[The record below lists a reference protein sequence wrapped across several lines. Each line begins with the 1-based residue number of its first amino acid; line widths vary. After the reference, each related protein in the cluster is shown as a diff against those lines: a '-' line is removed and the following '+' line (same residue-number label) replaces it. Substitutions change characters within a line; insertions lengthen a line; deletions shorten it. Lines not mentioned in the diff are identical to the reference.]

1 MYNKITLI
9 GRLGRDV
16 ETMESKNGTKYWKFS
31 IATNEWI
38 SSKGEEETTWHNI
51 TCFNDYVGKQ
61 LEEKSKTGTF
71 EEIFNEETEGLDVRF
86 FSEEIDITELPSAY
100 KNAEAVRNQMEEF
113 GLGNV
118 IDEVMPYGC
127 IMAGDW
133 QKNAPWKNRRR
144 KRKNR

>member
-61 LEEKSKTGTF
+61 LEEKGKTGTLLY
-71 EEIFNEETEGLDVRF
+71 IEGKQVY
-86 FSEEIDITELPSAY
+86 STYMNKKGQEVTA
-100 KNAEAVRNQMEEF
+100 
-113 GLGNV
+113 GNV
-118 IDEVMPYGC
+118 VMDKFGSVCMVMEQSKTKTSDNLISKVFEKYSN
-127 IMAGDW
+127 AGMM
-133 QKNAPWKNRRR
+133 
-144 KRKNR
+144 

>member
-16 ETMESKNGTKYWKFS
+16 ESKESKQGTKYWKFS

-61 LEEKSKTGTF
+61 LEEKGKTGTLLY
-71 EEIFNEETEGLDVRF
+71 IEGKQVY
-86 FSEEIDITELPSAY
+86 STYMNKKGQEVTA
-100 KNAEAVRNQMEEF
+100 
-113 GLGNV
+113 GNV
-118 IDEVMPYGC
+118 VMDKFGSVCMVMEQSKTKTSDNLISKVFEKYSN
-127 IMAGDW
+127 AGMM
-133 QKNAPWKNRRR
+133 
-144 KRKNR
+144 

>member
-61 LEEKSKTGTF
+61 LEEKSKTGTLLY
-71 EEIFNEETEGLDVRF
+71 IEGKQVY
-86 FSEEIDITELPSAY
+86 STYMNKKGQEVTA
-100 KNAEAVRNQMEEF
+100 
-113 GLGNV
+113 GNV
-118 IDEVMPYGC
+118 VMDKFGSVCMVMEQSKTKTSDNLISKVFEKYSN
-127 IMAGDW
+127 AGMM
-133 QKNAPWKNRRR
+133 
-144 KRKNR
+144 

>member
-61 LEEKSKTGTF
+61 IEEKSKAGTLLYI
-71 EEIFNEETEGLDVRF
+71 EGKQVYSTYINKKGKEIT
-86 FSEEIDITELPSAY
+86 
-100 KNAEAVRNQMEEF
+100 K
-113 GLGNV
+113 GNV
-118 IDEVMPYGC
+118 VMDRFGSVC
-127 IMAGDW
+127 KIMEQGQTKTSDNLISKVFEKYSNAGMM
-133 QKNAPWKNRRR
+133 
-144 KRKNR
+144 